1 MGKNGS
7 IHKRT
12 SLEGTSTDSQERSPE
27 EKITA
32 DMITPADEL
41 PTGFEPLFRGD
52 PDDDPVDTEESMDM
66 DSMNR
71 IIERVRQKTGYDFS
85 LYKKSTICRRIQRRI
100 TIKKIDSINE
110 YIGFLY
116 ESDAEAELLLREFLI
131 GVTSFFRD
139 SAVWDKLGQSIIPEM
154 LADMKNGQ
162 IIRAWIPACSTGEE
176 AYSLAIVFREALSK
190 LSPCR
195 NITIQIFAT
204 DIDAAAIEKARKGI
218 YKGNIEEDVCEERL
232 SRFFSRVGGDY
243 RINNEIREMV
253 VFAQQNVVMDP
264 PFIRQDILLCRNLMI
279 YMENELQNR
288 LISLFHYS
296 IKPGGY
302 LILGNAEAI
311 TDVKGKF
318 SQVES
323 KLKIYKRLKSEKI
336 DLFLDFPSAY
346 SGHKY
351 GTDAK
356 EKPAEMHEDIKALAD
371 QLVLQQFSPACV
383 LVDDIGNI
391 IYISGSTGD
400 YLEPSAGTAN
410 WNIFAM
416 LRMELRNELHG
427 AFSMAKKQKEPVD
440 INGIEISGNGWR
452 KGVNIRVKHIERPE
466 ALKDMVV
473 VAFTEAPVSE
483 CRFPTDGS
491 GDMRSDG
498 EYMAQQEEELR
509 KLRGELHSMFEEMQI
524 SKEEL
529 KSANEELQSTNE
541 ELQSANEELTT
552 SKEELQSLNEE
563 LQAAN
568 VELQNRV
575 DDYTRM
581 NSDMKKLLD
590 SLDIAALFLDR
601 ELNICRCTKQ
611 INRLFRILESDI
623 GRPITD
629 LATSLIYPELTEDA
643 LEVLRTLAI
652 SEKAIPTRD
661 KSWFN
666 IRIMPYYGTNESMDG
681 LVITFVDIT
690 QFIQAEEDQKSRLL
704 KLGPDTLQIAA
715 AGEKEPEEA

>member
-1 MGKNGS
+1 DR
-7 IHKRT
+7 IAH
-12 SLEGTSTDSQERSPE
+12 EG
-27 EKITA
+27 
-32 DMITPADEL
+32 EL
-41 PTGFEPLFRGD
+41 ATGFETLFHSD
-52 PDDDPVDTEESMDM
+52 PDDDPADTAELIDI
-66 DSMNR
+66 DSMNK
-71 IIERVRQKTGYDFS
+71 IIERVRQKTGFDFS
-85 LYKKSTICRRIQRRI
+85 LYKKSTICRRIHRRI
-100 TIKKIDSINE
+100 TIKKVDSINE
-110 YIGFLY
+110 YIGLLY
-116 ESDAEAELLLREFLI
+116 GSEVEAELLLREFLI

-162 IIRAWIPACSTGEE
+162 VIRAWVPACSTGEE

-190 LSPCR
+190 LSPFK

-204 DIDAAAIEKARKGI
+204 DIDAAAIEKARRGI
-218 YKGNIEEDVCEERL
+218 YKGNIGEDVSKERL
-232 SRFFSRVGGDY
+232 SRFFSKAGDDY
-243 RINNEIREMV
+243 RVNNEIREMV

-311 TDVKGKF
+311 TDKKGKF

-346 SGHKY
+346 SGYKY
-351 GTDAK
+351 GADVKA
-356 EKPAEMHEDIKALAD
+356 KPAEMHEDIKALAD

-400 YLEPSAGTAN
+400 YLEPPAGTAN

-416 LRMELRNELHG
+416 LRMELRNEFHG
-427 AFSMAKKQKEPVD
+427 AFSMAKKQKGPVD

-452 KGVNIRVKHIERPE
+452 KTVNIRVKHIERPE

-491 GDMRSDG
+491 GNMRSDG
-498 EYMAQQEEELR
+498 EYMAEQEEELR
-509 KLRGELHSMFEEMQI
+509 RLRGELRSMFEEMQI

-529 KSANEELQSTNE
+529 KSS
-541 ELQSANEELTT
+541 NEELTT

-568 VELQNRV
+568 AELQNRV
-575 DDYTRM
+575 DDYSRM

-643 LEVLRTLAI
+643 LEVLRTLEI
-652 SEKAIPTRD
+652 SEKRVPARD

-666 IRIMPYYGTNESMDG
+666 IRIMPYYGTNESIDG
-681 LVITFVDIT
+681 LAITFVDIT
-690 QFIQAEEDQKSRLL
+690 QFIQAEEDRKSHLP
-704 KLGPDTLQIAA
+704 KLEPDTLQIAA
-715 AGEKEPEEA
+715 AGEMEPEEV